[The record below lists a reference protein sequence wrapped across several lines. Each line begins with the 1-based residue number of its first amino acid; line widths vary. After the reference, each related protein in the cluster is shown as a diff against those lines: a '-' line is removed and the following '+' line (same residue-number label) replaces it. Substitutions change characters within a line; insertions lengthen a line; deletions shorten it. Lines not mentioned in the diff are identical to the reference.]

1 MPAALGV
8 AAAAAAAAA
17 TMAGG
22 PGGLGDVGV
31 GAPSAVSAEW
41 AHPQVRGAP
50 PPPCVGHCVA
60 RLGVNGLVLFGG
72 FAGGTIGATTTLH
85 PLRMR
90 HPFGCHT
97 PYKATPLRVP
107 HPLTTRL
114 LERALRAAAR

>member
-50 PPPCVGHCVA
+50 PPPCVGHCVV
-60 RLGVNGLVLFGG
+60 RLGASGLVLFGG
-72 FAGGTIGATTTLH
+72 YAGGGSAW
-85 PLRMR
+85 
-90 HPFGCHT
+90 
-97 PYKATPLRVP
+97 V
-107 HPLTTRL
+107 
-114 LERALRAAAR
+114 